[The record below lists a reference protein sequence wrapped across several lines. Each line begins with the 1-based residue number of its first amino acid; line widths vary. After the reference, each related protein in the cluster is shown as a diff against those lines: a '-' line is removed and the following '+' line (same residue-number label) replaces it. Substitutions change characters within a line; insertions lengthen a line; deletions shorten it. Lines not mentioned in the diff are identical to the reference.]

1 MTRAISGFAKGA
13 GADLYFERRGD
24 GPPLLMI
31 AGGGGDCGGYAA
43 AASILAS
50 DYTVIAYD
58 RRGNSRSRLHGPAV
72 KIGIASQSA
81 DAVAVLAAN
90 GFRSARVFGNSGGA
104 TIALDL
110 AAYHPRVIETA
121 VIHEPPVPRVLP
133 NAGEYFAIYDEIDRV
148 RVADG
153 WESAFRLFQV
163 KIGHMSPDSADA
175 FAALLNPAAVFSPGP
190 TRDCMMRL
198 RNNWPYLMTYEMR
211 SFIDYEPDVD
221 RIAEN
226 RLSIAVACGAETHDP
241 VVTAMCVR
249 TAELIGAEC
258 VGFSGGHTAPADV
271 PGLFASELIAL
282 LARLDKER

>member
-31 AGGGGDCGGYAA
+31 AGGGGDCGGYTAVA
-43 AASILAS
+43 GLLAS
-50 DYTVIAYD
+50 DYTVITYD
-58 RRGNSRSRLHGPAV
+58 RRGNSRSRLHGSAV
-72 KIGIASQSA
+72 KIGMVSQSA

-90 GFRSARVFGNSGGA
+90 GFKSARVFGNSGGA

-110 AAYHPRVIETA
+110 AAYRPAVVETA

-133 NAGEYFAIYDEIDRV
+133 EAGEYFSIYDEIDRA

-153 WESAFRLFQV
+153 WESAFRLFQI
-163 KIGHMSPDSADA
+163 KIGHMSPDNSQA
-175 FAALLNPAAVFSPGP
+175 FAALLNPASVLPPGP
-190 TRDCMMRL
+190 VRDIMTRL
-198 RNNWPYLMTYEMR
+198 RRNWPYMMTYEMR
-211 SFIDYEPDVD
+211 SFIDYEPDVN
-221 RIAEN
+221 RIATN
-226 RLSIAVACGAETHDP
+226 RLPIVVACGADTQDP
-241 VVTAMCVR
+241 VVTAMCTR

-258 VGFSGGHTAPADV
+258 VELCGGHLAPAEI
-271 PGLFASELIAL
+271 PGPFAAELSAL